1 MKKIII
7 ISVFFAFFACADVFG
22 QSLTV
27 TCNSI
32 RINGVSSPNGL
43 FTEQPN
49 QTVFPNNCRVFLG
62 PLLRQV
68 TTTFFLDKVENGG
81 VTRIATQQT
90 PLFDNLQPGTY
101 IASFSQPSRR
111 ATAFCTEIEVLNS
124 TGARVGI
131 MTDIPAATQFAPQ
144 PVGAPAQSD
153 NQYTFLNGNQS
164 QFLPTLFDPNEAV
177 RINTSA
183 CKNFDEYQINIQ
195 EFWFG
200 DTNQPG
206 RWISS
211 GYLVDRNGNG
221 GFVNIS
227 QRPLNATEDLK
238 FIWTLGGERPDWVFI
253 PGNSYRVQLTI
264 RNSTCNSWNDN
275 LQTFF
280 VCQPTWG
287 CRGGVAETKTEPSI
301 SPNPVSR
308 AFRVEGVTFNP
319 VKSVTDELVISDL
332 MGRTVKNFS
341 NITGNEFDV
350 SDLQTGAYFVSVLR
364 NKHKMFTKK
373 LMVSH

>member
-7 ISVFFAFFACADVFG
+7 LGVFFAFFACADLFG

-27 TCNSI
+27 TCSSI
-32 RINGVSSPNGL
+32 RINGVASPNGL

-49 QTVFPNNCRVFLG
+49 QTVFPNNCQVFQG

-68 TTTFFLDKVENGG
+68 TTTFFLDKVENGST
-81 VTRIATQQT
+81 TRVATQQT
-90 PLFDNLQPGTY
+90 PFFDNLPQGTY
-101 IASFSQPSRR
+101 IASFSLPARR
-111 ATAFCTEIEVLNS
+111 VTAFCSEIAVINAQGS
-124 TGARVGI
+124 RVGI

-144 PVGAPAQSD
+144 TVGAPVQSD

-164 QFLPTLFDPNEAV
+164 QFLPTLFDPAENIKIDA
-177 RINTSA
+177 TS

-200 DTNQPG
+200 DLNLPN
-206 RWISS
+206 RWR
-211 GYLVDRNGNG
+211 GLANG
-221 GFVNIS
+221 GYGGFFKKS
-227 QRPLNATEDLK
+227 DRPLGVEDLRRLWNRDGMDT
-238 FIWTLGGERPDWVFI
+238 WTFI

-264 RNSTCNSWNDN
+264 RSSTCPSWIDN

-287 CRGGVAETKTEPSI
+287 CRDGVAQTKTEPSI

-308 AFRVEGVTFNP
+308 AFKVEGLTFNP

-332 MGRTVKNFS
+332 MGRVVKNFS

-350 SDLQTGAYFVSVLR
+350 SELTTGVYFVSVLR
-364 NKHKMFTKK
+364 DKHKMLTKK
-373 LMVSH
+373 LMVHH